1 MTKRITVIVGWFS
14 SLILLFAAAFWLS
27 KPTFSADMFS
37 LLPKS
42 HSQIAHAED
51 VFFQQNAN
59 RIRTQLGIY
68 GKTHPFAYRSSLGLR
83 PRTLLQ
89 AKGYI

>member
-59 RIRTQLGIY
+59 RIMFS
-68 GKTHPFAYRSSLGLR
+68 FAGNNKNKAFDDFQKWLD
-83 PRTLLQ
+83 
-89 AKGYI
+89 